1 MKCLLRLLKNFWFVS
16 IVLWACVAVASVWI
30 LFRFYPET
38 GREARWIAV
47 ALVSAVWLLAVVLR
61 QYRRIR
67 AERNIESLVEREVDR
82 SVMSG
87 QHDETE
93 YDALRR
99 RLKHVIE
106 RLRANRTAGGR
117 GQTALSELPW
127 YLVIGLPSSGKTSL
141 LGNAGLNASV
151 VGGGAMNGQSGTQSC
166 DWYFSPEAVMIDT
179 AGRYITDD
187 QSASEFSEFL
197 KLLRRQRRQAING
210 LVMVVS
216 LPELLGMS
224 PEERGALA
232 RQLLER
238 ASRYR
243 KALNNLPP
251 IYLFFSKADLLPGF
265 DETFNGLDAEERQQP
280 WGMTFSVDEIRHMGI
295 HSVFPNRFDQLMM
308 GLQGHVQRR
317 AETMG
322 QDAENAMLRFPDYMA
337 ELRNVLGDFLSPFDA
352 TQAEDDVPAVRG
364 VYFTSALQTE
374 NRLPSILDEHVRT
387 SFGLHEHGSADWVD
401 NDPGSQIGERRYFIT
416 GVFRSVVFPD
426 RYLSRHIAQ
435 GGKLHALS
443 PWTLGA
449 SMLVGTAAIAA
460 GATSYIHHHAS
471 LNQFNDELAN
481 ASGNADKNLNVLA
494 DQLHQFNAGSR
505 SPLPFDRELGLD
517 PTHRLQPLVEDAY
530 FAGLKQQALV
540 PVSNY
545 LASRLHQ
552 LDALAQATQSAA
564 DAQQATSRNTRSSK
578 AARRAAQQVSEGRKR
593 AHQQLTQPQGVAR
606 VTSLGD
612 VRSQVQAQT
621 LGRVQDAANS
631 VRSDVQQGMA
641 DSAQQLRES
650 GLSSLR
656 SLHQGGSNS
665 ASEPVNPALSR
676 ALTDNRLTLEQ
687 IGQLDESYNALK
699 LYLILAEPE
708 KHHVAEDIRFVS
720 DTLPQVWKTV
730 AEQQGQTISDE
741 EIQRHVAVYTSY
753 LQRGHAPALGRDDAL
768 VERARTSLKGF
779 LNDQSL
785 VDRKYLQFQQEV
797 RQRYQSLTLANMV
810 PGNSRQLLYSGESV
824 PAMYT
829 KKVWD
834 DYLRRE
840 ILDAAATDLR
850 IETDWVLDDSGS
862 AERMES
868 KTTFV
873 RQLMARYKHDY
884 IEAWERFLGAT
895 GVRRFDSIDT
905 ANARLSL
912 LSDAQQSPIR
922 QLMMAVRDN
931 TRWDAPLD
939 DALLNKQGSQDSRG
953 FWGKAMD
960 VFSSDDG
967 SVAQARMSQ
976 ISDLPGFH
984 DGVLANHFAQVNSLF
999 ESEGGD
1005 TAGKDAVMDRYLRE
1019 LRQLKVRFD
1028 NMRRSQDVGKASKE
1042 LISATLANNGNTEF
1056 TLVRNDIAANIDI
1069 SDAALPQALQHLFS
1083 DPVERAWETLYAP
1096 AGQQLARAWGSRVDT
1111 PWKQKIADRYP
1122 LTNSGN
1128 EASIRDLRD
1137 FVDPN
1142 SGRLV
1147 AFNRDEI
1154 GALEEGDFDNM
1165 LVDPRMQETIRNG
1178 AALGAVIDSLADPQN
1193 GFEIMVEPS
1202 PYMTQIM
1209 LSVDGQVQ
1217 DYRNGPQPWQHFTWP
1232 GDLKHSGAR
1241 LEVTTLDNQRY
1252 TVANFPTRWGLLRM
1266 IDTAEVQDV
1275 DAVRQRFIWQTPA
1288 GPVSFIVRNFGG
1300 IRLTD
1305 LKKVHALT
1313 MPRLNTAAQG
1323 AAAEPAADAGEE
1335 EGSAGNSAVSGM
1347 LDKAAD
1353 TATKAATDA
1362 ATSAATDAAT
1372 KAAESALGS
1381 VTGSSL

>member
-1 MKCLLRLLKNFWFVS
+1 MKRLLRLLKNFWFVS
-16 IVLWACVAVASVWI
+16 IVMWVCVAAASVWT
-30 LFRFYPET
+30 LYRYYPQT
-38 GREARWIAV
+38 GREARWIAI
-47 ALVSAVWLLAVVLR
+47 ALVSAVWLLAVVMR

-82 SVMSG
+82 NVMSG

-141 LGNAGLNASV
+141 LGNAGLNASM
-151 VGGGAMNGQSGTQSC
+151 VGGSALAGQAGTQSC

-187 QSASEFSEFL
+187 QAASEFSEFL

-224 PEERGALA
+224 PEERSALA

-238 ASRYR
+238 AGRYR
-243 KALNNLPP
+243 KALHVLPP

-265 DETFNGLDAEERQQP
+265 EETFSDLDADARQQP
-280 WGMTFSVDEIRHMGI
+280 WGMTFSVEEIRSIGLRNI
-295 HSVFPNRFDQLMM
+295 FPERFEQFVA
-308 GLQGHVQRR
+308 GLEGHVQRR
-317 AETMG
+317 AKAMA
-322 QDAENAMLRFPDYMA
+322 QNAENAMLRFPDYMA
-337 ELRNVLGDFLSPFDA
+337 ELRNVLSDFLAPFDA
-352 TQAEDDVPAVRG
+352 TQAEDAAPAVRG

-374 NRLPSILDEHVRT
+374 NRMPSILDEHVRST
-387 SFGLHEHGSADWVD
+387 FGLMENGHVDWVD
-401 NDPGSQIGERRYFIT
+401 NDPGASIGERRYFIT

-426 RYLSRHIAQ
+426 RYLSRYIAQ
-435 GGKLHALS
+435 GGHLHALS

-449 SMLVGTAAIAA
+449 GMLVGAAAIAA
-460 GATSYIHHHAS
+460 GATSYLYHHRA
-471 LNQFNDELAN
+471 LNQLNDELTQS
-481 ASGNADKNLNVLA
+481 ASSTEQHLNVLA
-494 DQLHQFNAGSR
+494 DQLHQLNGGSR

-517 PTHRLQPLVEDAY
+517 PSHRLQPLVEQAY
-530 FAGLKQQALV
+530 FNGLKQQALV

-545 LASRLHQ
+545 LAARLQ
-552 LDALAQATQSAA
+552 LLDELAQATQKAAEAPQTAVHSA
-564 DAQQATSRNTRSSK
+564 RNSK
-578 AARRAAQQVSEGRKR
+578 AARRVAQQAKESRQR
-593 AHQQLTQPQGVAR
+593 AREQLAQPQALSR
-606 VTSLGD
+606 ATSMGD
-612 VRSQVQAQT
+612 VRSQIQGQT
-621 LGRVQDAANS
+621 IGRVQDAANS
-631 VRSDVQQGMA
+631 VRSDVQQGIS
-641 DSAQQLRES
+641 DGSQHLRET

-656 SLHQGGSNS
+656 SLQHPSHDAG
-665 ASEPVNPALSR
+665 EVVNPALSR
-676 ALTDNRLTLEQ
+676 ALTDNRLTPEQ

-708 KHHVAEDIRFVS
+708 KHHTEEDIRFVN
-720 DTLPQVWKTV
+720 DTLPSVWQTV
-730 AEQQGQTISDE
+730 CEQQGRSVSDDD
-741 EIQRHVAVYTSY
+741 IQRHVAIYTHY
-753 LQRGHAPALGRDDAL
+753 LQKGTAPALGRDEGL
-768 VERARTSLKGF
+768 VERARMSLKGF

-785 VDRKYLQFQQEV
+785 VDRKYLQFQQEA
-797 RQRYQSLTLANMV
+797 RQRYPSLTLASFVSNN
-810 PGNSRQLLYSGESV
+810 GRQLLYSGESV
-824 PAMYT
+824 PAIYT

-834 DYLRRE
+834 EYLRQE
-840 ILDAAATDLR
+840 ILEAAATDLR
-850 IETDWVLDDSGS
+850 VETDWVLDDSGS

-873 RQLMARYKHDY
+873 RQFMARYKHDY
-884 IEAWERFLGAT
+884 IEAWERFLSGT

-905 ANARLSL
+905 ANVRLSL

-922 QLMMAVRDN
+922 QLMLAVRDN
-931 TRWDAPLD
+931 TRWDAPLA
-939 DALLNKQGSQDSRG
+939 DALSDKKNDQDSRG

-960 VFSSDDG
+960 VFGSGDG
-967 SVAQARMSQ
+967 NISAASLSQ

-984 DGVLANHFAQVNSLF
+984 DGVLADHFAQVNGLF
-999 ESEGGD
+999 ENEGGE
-1005 TAGKDAVMDRYLRE
+1005 AGAKDVVMDRYLRE

-1028 NMRRSQDVGKASKE
+1028 NMRRSQDVGKASKQ
-1042 LISATLANNGNTEF
+1042 LISETLANNGNTEF
-1056 TLVRNDIAANIDI
+1056 TVVRNDIAANIDI
-1069 SDAALPQALQHLFS
+1069 SDAALPQALQHLFG

-1096 AGQQLARAWGSRVDT
+1096 AGQQLARAWGNRVDT
-1111 PWKQKIADRYP
+1111 PWRQKIADRYP

-1165 LVDPRMQETIRNG
+1165 LVDPRMQEMIRNG
-1178 AALGAVIDSLADPQN
+1178 TALGAVIDSLADPQN
-1193 GFEIMVEPS
+1193 GFEIMIEPS

-1209 LSVDGQVQ
+1209 LTLDGQVQ

-1232 GDLKHSGAR
+1232 GDLKRPGAR

-1305 LKKVHALT
+1305 LKKVHALS
-1313 MPRLNTAAQG
+1313 MPHLHTPTPDANAG
-1323 AAAEPAADAGEE
+1323 AAAEGGDGNN
-1335 EGSAGNSAVSGM
+1335 NSAVNQL

-1353 TATKAATDA
+1353 TATSA
-1362 ATSAATDAAT
+1362 ATSAATGAAT
-1372 KAAESALGS
+1372 KAAEGALSS
-1381 VTGSSL
+1381 VTGGAL

>member
-1 MKCLLRLLKNFWFVS
+1 MKRLLRLLKNFWLVS
-16 IVLWACVAVASVWI
+16 IALWIVVALASVWT

-151 VGGGAMNGQSGTQSC
+151 VGGSAMAGQSGTQSC

-187 QSASEFSEFL
+187 QAASEFSEFL

-216 LPELLGMS
+216 LPDLLGMS

-232 RQLLER
+232 RQLLDR

-243 KALNNLPP
+243 KALHTLPP

-265 DETFNGLDAEERQQP
+265 EQTFDGLDAEARQQP
-280 WGMTFSVDEIRHMGI
+280 WGMTFSVDEIRNAGI
-295 HSVFPNRFDQLMM
+295 PNVFPGRFDELMR
-308 GLQGHVQRR
+308 GLEGHVQQR
-317 AETMG
+317 AAQMG
-322 QDAENAMLRFPDYMA
+322 QRVENAMLRFPDYMA

-352 TQAEDDVPAVRG
+352 TRAEEDVPAVRG

-387 SFGLHEHGSADWVD
+387 TFGLQEQGSGDWVD
-401 NDPGSQIGERRYFIT
+401 NDPGSRIGERRYFIT

-435 GGKLHALS
+435 GGRLHALS

-449 SMLVGTAAIAA
+449 GLLVGTAAIAA
-460 GATSYIHHHAS
+460 GATSYIHHHRA
-471 LNQFNDELAN
+471 LNQLDDELTQ
-481 ASGNADKNLNVLA
+481 ASPCAEERLNVLA
-494 DQLHQFNAGSR
+494 DQLHQFNGGSR

-517 PTHRLQPLVEDAY
+517 PTHRLQPMVEDAY
-530 FAGLKQQALV
+530 FTGLKQQALV

-564 DAQQATSRNTRSSK
+564 ESQQAAPRNIRNGKTARRVAQQTR
-578 AARRAAQQVSEGRKR
+578 EGRQR
-593 AHQQLTQPQGVAR
+593 AREQLMQPQGVAR

-631 VRSDVQQGMA
+631 VRSDLQQGLS
-641 DSAQQLRES
+641 DGTQHLRES

-656 SLHQGGSNS
+656 SLHQGSNES
-665 ASEPVNPALSR
+665 DAVNPALSR
-676 ALTDNRLTLEQ
+676 ALTDNRLTPEQ
-687 IGQLDESYNALK
+687 VAQLDESYNALK

-708 KHHVAEDIRFVS
+708 KHATAEDVRFVN

-730 AEQQGQTISDE
+730 AEQQGESISDDD
-741 EIQRHVAVYTSY
+741 IQRHVAVYAGY
-753 LQRGHAPALGRDDAL
+753 LQRRHAPALGRDEAL
-768 VERARTSLKGF
+768 VERARLSLKGF

-797 RQRYQSLTLANMV
+797 RQRYQSLTLASMV

-824 PAMYT
+824 PAIYT

-834 DYLRRE
+834 EYLRRE

-850 IETDWVLDDSGS
+850 VETDWVLDDSGS

-905 ANARLSL
+905 ANSRLSL

-922 QLMMAVRDN
+922 QLMLAVRDN

-939 DALLNKQGSQDSRG
+939 NALLNKQNGQDSRG

-967 SVAQARMSQ
+967 SIAQARMSQ

-984 DGVLANHFAQVNSLF
+984 DGVLADHFAQVNALF
-999 ESEGGD
+999 ENDSSD
-1005 TAGKDAVMDRYLRE
+1005 AAANKDAVMDRYLRE

-1056 TLVRNDIAANIDI
+1056 TVVRNDIAANIDI

-1122 LTNSGN
+1122 LANSGN

-1178 AALGAVIDSLADPQN
+1178 TALGAVIDSLADPQN

-1209 LSVDGQVQ
+1209 LTVDGQVQ

-1232 GDLKHSGAR
+1232 GDLKHPGAR

-1275 DAVRQRFIWQTPA
+1275 DAVRQRFVWQTPA

-1313 MPRLNTAAQG
+1313 MPRLSTAAPE
-1323 AAAEPAADAGEE
+1323 AAAPAAEASD
-1335 EGSAGNSAVSGM
+1335 EGNDSSVVSD
-1347 LDKAAD
+1347 LVDKATD
-1353 TATKAATDA
+1353 TATKAATNA
-1362 ATSAATDAAT
+1362 ATSAATDAAS
-1372 KAAESALGS
+1372 KAAESALGG
-1381 VTGSSL
+1381 VTGTSL

>member
-1 MKCLLRLLKNFWFVS
+1 MKRLLRLLKNFWFVS
-16 IVLWACVAVASVWI
+16 IVLWACVALVGIWT
-30 LFRFYPET
+30 LYRFYPET

-82 SVMSG
+82 SVMNG

-141 LGNAGLNASV
+141 LGNAGLNASM
-151 VGGGAMNGQSGTQSC
+151 VGGSAMAGQSGTQSC

-187 QSASEFSEFL
+187 QAASEFSEFL

-216 LPELLGMS
+216 LPDLLGMS

-243 KALNNLPP
+243 KALHALPP

-265 DETFNGLDAEERQQP
+265 EEAFDGLDADARQQP
-280 WGMTFSVDEIRHMGI
+280 WGMTFSVDEIRNAGI
-295 HSVFPNRFDQLMM
+295 RMVFPSRFDELMK
-308 GLQGHVQRR
+308 GLEGHVQRR
-317 AETMG
+317 AEEMG
-322 QDAENAMLRFPDYMA
+322 QDVDNAMLRFPDYMA

-352 TQAEDDVPAVRG
+352 TSAEDEVPAVRG

-374 NRLPSILDEHVRT
+374 NRLPSILDERIRT
-387 SFGLHEHGSADWVD
+387 TFGLLEQGSADWVD
-401 NDPGSQIGERRYFIT
+401 NDPGTRIGEQRYFIT
-416 GVFRSVVFPD
+416 GVFRSIVFPD
-426 RYLSRHIAQ
+426 RYLNRYIAQ
-435 GGKLHALS
+435 GGKLNALS

-449 SMLVGTAAIAA
+449 GMLVGTAAIAA
-460 GATSYIHHHAS
+460 GATSYIYHHRA
-471 LNQFNDELAN
+471 LNQLDN
-481 ASGNADKNLNVLA
+481 ALTQDAPSVSNRLDVLA
-494 DQLHQFNAGSR
+494 DQLHQLNDGSR

-517 PTHRLQPLVEDAY
+517 PTHRLQPLVEEAY
-530 FAGLKQQALV
+530 FTGLKQQALV

-545 LASRLHQ
+545 LASRLQQ
-552 LDALAQATQSAA
+552 LDALAQATQNAA
-564 DAQQATSRNTRSSK
+564 DAQLSTSRNTRTSR
-578 AARRAAQQVSEGRKR
+578 AGRHAAQQANDIRQR
-593 AHQQLTQPQGVAR
+593 ARQQLTQPQGVTR

-621 LGRVQDAANS
+621 LGRAQDTVNS
-631 VRSDVQQGMA
+631 VRSDLQQGVS
-641 DSAQQLRES
+641 DGTQRLRES

-656 SLHQGGSNS
+656 SMHS
-665 ASEPVNPALSR
+665 ASSAEDAVNPALSR
-676 ALTDNRLTLEQ
+676 ALTDNRLTPAQ
-687 IGQLDESYNALK
+687 VAQLDESYNALK
-699 LYLILAEPE
+699 LYLILAEPS
-708 KHHVAEDIRFVS
+708 KHHEAEDIRFVN

-730 AEQQGQTISDE
+730 AEQQGMPISDE
-741 EIQRHVAVYTSY
+741 DIQRHVAAYARY
-753 LQRGHAPALGRDDAL
+753 LQRGHAPELGRDDAL

-810 PGNSRQLLYSGESV
+810 PGNGRQLLYSGESV
-824 PAMYT
+824 PAIYT

-834 DYLRRE
+834 EYLRRE

-850 IETDWVLDDSGS
+850 VETDWVLDDSGS

-895 GVRRFDSIDT
+895 GVRRFDTIDT
-905 ANARLSL
+905 ANSRLSL

-922 QLMMAVRDN
+922 QLMIAVRDN
-931 TRWDAPLD
+931 TRWDATLD
-939 DALLNKQGSQDSRG
+939 DALLNKQNGQDSRS

-976 ISDLPGFH
+976 IGDLPGFH
-984 DGVLANHFAQVNSLF
+984 DGVLASHFAQINDLF
-999 ESEGGD
+999 QSDGSD
-1005 TAGKDAVMDRYLRE
+1005 TASKDVVMDRYLRE

-1028 NMRRSQDVGKASKE
+1028 NMRRSQDVGKASKA

-1083 DPVERAWETLYAP
+1083 DPVERAWETLYSP

-1137 FVDPN
+1137 FVDPTN
-1142 SGRLV
+1142 GRLT

-1202 PYMTQIM
+1202 SYMTQIM
-1209 LSVDGQVQ
+1209 LTVDGQVQ

-1232 GDLKHSGAR
+1232 GDLKRPGAR

-1252 TVANFPTRWGLLRM
+1252 TVVNFPTRWGLLRM

-1313 MPRLNTAAQG
+1313 MPRLNTAATP
-1323 AAAEPAADAGEE
+1323 EVPADPSADASD
-1335 EGSAGNSAVSGM
+1335 GSNDGNSALSG
-1347 LDKAAD
+1347 LVDKAAD
-1353 TATKAATDA
+1353 TATQAATNA

-1372 KAAESALGS
+1372 KSVESALGG
-1381 VTGSSL
+1381 VTGGSSL